1 MQCNRYKT
9 MGKTEKA
16 ISRIKCFLKTNKQ
29 IKKRWQPA
37 TVCSSFLSAWCLSTC
52 FKGKQATYVP
62 KPYGQL
68 RPPVFAVVLP
78 SFLLN
83 SSLFIEGKVQAEGE
97 IKRPSLGA
105 VQALLSSS
113 QNSSVLSALLELQI
127 QSASCS
133 YHGS

>member
-1 MQCNRYKT
+1 MFSSK
-9 MGKTEKA
+9 EKK
-16 ISRIKCFLKTNKQ
+16 S
-29 IKKRWQPA
+29 WQPA
-37 TVCSSFLSAWCLSTC
+37 PVWHSFSSAWCLSTC

-68 RPPVFAVVLP
+68 RPPLPAVFSP

-83 SSLFIEGKVQAEGE
+83 SSLFTEGKVWAERE

-113 QNSSVLSALLELQI
+113 QNSSALSALLESQI
-127 QSASCS
+127 QPAARHLQRLLTPSQLDPV
-133 YHGS
+133 HQ